1 MIGEKPVSDQES
13 ANIETP
19 PKAPDAFPT
28 VAIGMGWLTFGQLF
42 KHIWEFIVGI
52 ILARLLLPEE
62 FGVFAI
68 AGVIYAL
75 VSILA
80 YFNIPAVFIQ
90 RKYVSLR
97 QISVIQTL
105 SIGLGAMAW
114 LSCIAIGPTIASFY
128 NEPDIFQIL
137 SVLGFTLFVGSFSHI
152 ATGLLTRNFR
162 FKEMSLIEAI
172 VSIVYGIISIYFASA
187 GYGVWA
193 FVWGMTISSLIGS
206 VSLCICAG
214 YFPRFGWHY
223 RYASGILRFAG
234 SLSMASIMNQLSRNL
249 DYLIIGKVI
258 GPASLGLYKRA
269 YDLATLPKDKVN
281 DIVARIM
288 LPILTKVRDNE
299 VEFERTVQKTNKLVA
314 CLCFPILVGMIATA
328 NELILTLY
336 GHNWYGSIFP
346 LKIMAIGGIAY
357 SLTAIWGTF
366 LLTKKKTRDI
376 VTIQFVSLVTLA
388 LGIVVGTFY
397 GLEGV
402 ASGVCTAIVITAVFT
417 ATKAFRLINYTL
429 LKLYEAVKPAFLSSI
444 IMLLVLTIMDSRLAK
459 IENIVL
465 ILFLKVGVGA
475 IVYITLLVFQLRHD
489 DDIAFI
495 SRYVNAKIRW
505 IFSLNRR

>member
-1 MIGEKPVSDQES
+1 MSDQES
-13 ANIETP
+13 AKTETY
-19 PKAPDAFPT
+19 PKSLDAFPT

-68 AGVIYAL
+68 AGVIYAF

-80 YFNIPAVFIQ
+80 YFNIPVVFIQ

-97 QISVIQTL
+97 QIPVIQTL
-105 SIGLGAMAW
+105 SSGLGVMAW

-128 NEPDIFQIL
+128 NVPDIFQIL
-137 SVLGFTLFVGSFSHI
+137 SVLGFTFFVGSFSHI

-162 FKEMSLIEAI
+162 FKEISLIEAI
-172 VSIVYGIISIYFASA
+172 VSIVYGIISIYFAFT

-193 FVWGMTISSLIGS
+193 FVWGITISSLIGS
-206 VSLCICAG
+206 VSLCICAE
-214 YFPRFGWHY
+214 YFPRFRWHY
-223 RYASGILRFAG
+223 RYASGIMRFAG
-234 SLSMASIMNQLSRNL
+234 SLSIASIINQLSRNI
-249 DYLIIGKVI
+249 DYLIIGKVL

-299 VEFERTVQKTNKLVA
+299 VEFEKTVQKTNKLIA
-314 CLCFPILVGMIATA
+314 CLCFPILIGMIATA
-328 NELILTLY
+328 KELILSLY
-336 GHNWYGSIFP
+336 GYNWTGSVIP

-376 VTIQFVSLVTLA
+376 LAIQVVSLISIA
-388 LGIVVGTFY
+388 LGIVVGIFY

-402 ASGVCTAIVITAVFT
+402 AMGVCVAIVITAIVT
-417 ATKAFRLINYTL
+417 GMKAFRPMNYNFP
-429 LKLYEAVKPAFLSSI
+429 KLWKAVKPAFISSI
-444 IMLLVLTIMDSRLAK
+444 VMYFALTIMDSRLAK
-459 IENIVL
+459 IENIIL
-465 ILFLKVGVGA
+465 TLFLKVGVGA

-495 SRYVNAKIRW
+495 SRYVNAKFRW